1 VFRSEKIQKIKSA
14 ISFNDRNIQ
23 RIHELGCPAKMI
35 AYLIF
40 N

>member
-1 VFRSEKIQKIKSA
+1 MFCTEKVQKNQSA

-23 RIHELGCPAKMI
+23 RIHELGSPAKMI